1 VADTMLPHP
10 RFHPGPKEY
19 ERIIMTIAAF
29 ADIEEL
35 DELYKLNLTETP
47 PEGDEEDDGDD
58 DDEDEPEVMPQ
69 G

>member
-1 VADTMLPHP
+1 MA
-10 RFHPGPKEY
+10 
-19 ERIIMTIAAF
+19 IAAF

-35 DELYKLNLTETP
+35 DELYKLNLTETA
-47 PEGDEEDDGDD
+47 PEGDEEEDDDDD